1 MFVDYNNS
9 IVNLACSILEYF
21 GVESEH
27 STLKDVDELLKYKYK
42 NVVILLLDGF
52 GVDALQYHLSENSFF
67 RKNLIKE
74 YSTVFPPTTTSATT
88 SIESGLTPL
97 EHGWLGW
104 SLYFSDIDKIVNA
117 FINTE
122 KDTES
127 QVADYHVASKFLP
140 YKSIYEKIEDTGMA
154 KAYSVSK
161 FGSNKIQTF
170 DE

>member
-21 GVESEH
+21 GAESEH
-27 STLKDVDELLKYKYK
+27 STLKEVDELLKYQYK
-42 NVVILLLDGF
+42 NVVILLFDGL
-52 GVDALQYHLSENSFF
+52 GVDTLQYHLSENVFF

-74 YSTVFPPTTTSATT
+74 YSSVFPPTTTSATT

-104 SLYFSDIDKIVNA
+104 SLYFSEINKIVNA

-122 KDTES
+122 KDTEIH
-127 QVADYHVASKFLP
+127 VADYHVASQILP
-140 YKSIYEKIEDTGMA
+140 YKSIYEKIRDARMA
-154 KAYSVSK
+154 NA
-161 FGSNKIQTF
+161 
-170 DE
+170 

>member
-1 MFVDYNNS
+1 MFVDYHNS

-21 GVESEH
+21 GAESEH

-42 NVVILLLDGF
+42 NVVILLLDGL

-97 EHGWLGW
+97 EHG
-104 SLYFSDIDKIVNA
+104 
-117 FINTE
+117 
-122 KDTES
+122 
-127 QVADYHVASKFLP
+127 
-140 YKSIYEKIEDTGMA
+140 
-154 KAYSVSK
+154 
-161 FGSNKIQTF
+161 
-170 DE
+170 